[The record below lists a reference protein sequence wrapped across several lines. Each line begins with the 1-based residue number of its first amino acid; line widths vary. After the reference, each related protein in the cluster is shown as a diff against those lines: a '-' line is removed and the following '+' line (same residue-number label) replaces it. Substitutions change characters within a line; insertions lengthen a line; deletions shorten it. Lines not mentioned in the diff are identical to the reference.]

1 MCDKRLRLTY
11 CANANRK
18 KNNLCLVYLS
28 LTAILRELPV
38 CALSNMS
45 RKELFCQEKR
55 LKLRQQQGGFL
66 ERPSWSSVGSLESGK
81 SCKTGTY

>member
-1 MCDKRLRLTY
+1 MTKDFVLPIAQMQIEK
-11 CANANRK
+11 N
-18 KNNLCLVYLS
+18 NNLCLVYLS

-66 ERPSWSSVGSLESGK
+66 ERPS
-81 SCKTGTY
+81 